1 MNKLPS
7 PELPSF
13 GKEAAYQAASERMA
27 LTKIITPTG
36 APAETS
42 KLLGS
47 VAPGIMNTVVSTG
60 ILAFMLFAGMKT
72 VVTGKAP
79 FKKLENLI

>member
-7 PELPSF
+7 PEILPF
-13 GKEAAYQAASERMA
+13 GKEALAHNAAAERMA
-27 LTKIITPTG
+27 FTNIITPTG

-42 KLLGS
+42 KLLGN
-47 VAPGIMNTVVSTG
+47 VAPGIMNTIVSTG
-60 ILAFMLFAGMKT
+60 VLAFMLIAMKT

-79 FKKLENLI
+79 FKKLENII

>member
-1 MNKLPS
+1 MHKLPS
-7 PELPSF
+7 PEAAPF
-13 GKEAAYQAASERMA
+13 GTEAAYNAASERMA

-42 KLLGS
+42 QLLGN
-47 VAPGIMNTVVSTG
+47 VAPAIMNTIVTTG
-60 ILAFMLFAGMKT
+60 VLAFMLIAMKT

-79 FKKLENLI
+79 FKKLENII